1 MAEECFP
8 MIDAFACRNAA
19 DSAAPHVPT
28 IETQLRAARDG
39 GRPWARTW
47 AWYRAGEQLHLAG
60 QGNASHEWPQNVA
73 EETFAQL
80 CALRGWRRW
89 PTGCGDSV
97 LGWLVAPA
105 EFAGDQTLREFA
117 RGLGERVQTDAL
129 ARAQNTQRVLY
140 EIAYL
145 ASSVPERA
153 EFLRRVH
160 ESLGTLIDAENL
172 YLALYDRK
180 SGKITYPYYVDAIDT
195 AVIAAESYDI
205 LDPERP
211 SMTAQVLTTGQPLFV
226 DAAMISAG
234 VAAGIFYPIGDRPEF
249 WMGAPL
255 KNASD
260 EVFGMLA
267 MQVYDVSRI
276 YSAED
281 RELFLVVARHV
292 AMALDRILHRADLE
306 AQVARR
312 ISELSRVNAALREG
326 IAERERAEHLQAALF
341 QIAELSS
348 HPGDMVEFFRSLHHI
363 VGELLYARNFYI
375 ALFDA
380 ETEVVSFPY
389 FVDERDHEPPPPRRG
404 QRGLTEYVIRQR
416 RPCIIDAGEASRL
429 ISCGAIAVSNQTLHP
444 CSWLGVP
451 LFDGDDVHGVLA
463 VQRYGP
469 LVHYLQRDQELLT
482 FVSRHIDTALSRRR
496 AAEALH
502 AANAELEARV
512 QNRTRELDNANA
524 RLVHENLH
532 DALTGLPNRS
542 NLLRRLQA
550 AWCAYRERGCLVTV
564 MFVDLDRFKNVNDSL
579 GHHSGDLLLV
589 QAAERLHGC
598 LRSTDLLARLGGDEF
613 AVLSPNAPSSDA
625 VAVAERILAAFD
637 LPFYIDE
644 HVVFSSCSIGI
655 VNADSQYHSEPADLL
670 RDADIAMYRAKN
682 AGRDSFVVFSH
693 ELRREV
699 LDQVERDGALRNAL
713 KRDDE
718 LLPFFQPIVDVATSN
733 VVALEALIR
742 WRQPDGRIVSPGE
755 FLPAVEGLRLI
766 GRLDLYMLTRVA
778 VILSEPQRANWP
790 PVHVNCS
797 SFSITRPEF
806 AGEVLALLQRYGV
819 APSRV
824 CLELT
829 EGALVAEPDIARTT
843 MRDLADNGM
852 SVVLDDFGAGFSS
865 LSYVHQYRFSGLKID
880 KSFILELT
888 TSPRSRAIVMAIVR
902 MAESLGLTL
911 VAEGVEDAG
920 TLAVL
925 REMGAAQ
932 AQGYFFAKPMP
943 LDALMRSQHWQ
954 RLAIQGASVIRLR
967 PMTEGVVDRQSLFA
981 LYKLS
986 LHKHIDQTFG
996 WDENFQQER
1005 FSSSYRDSEF
1015 ISVIVGTEAVGYV
1028 ALKEET
1034 DKVHLSLLLL
1044 QPGYRGQ
1051 GIGREVM
1058 QLLMSRACESGRPLT
1073 LSCFLCNE
1081 GAMRFYQKLGFS
1093 VVAKDEHFVTYQSPT
1108 S

>member
-1 MAEECFP
+1 
-8 MIDAFACRNAA
+8 MIDAFICRAA
-19 DSAAPHVPT
+19 DGAAPGVPT
-28 IETQLRAARDG
+28 IEAQLRVARDC
-39 GRPWARTW
+39 GRPWAGTW
-47 AWYRAGEQLHLAG
+47 AWYRADEQLHLAG
-60 QGNASHEWPQNVA
+60 QGDASLEWPQNVA
-73 EETFAQL
+73 EAELAQL
-80 CALRGWRRW
+80 CALSGWHRW
-89 PTGCGDSV
+89 PTGRGESV

-105 EFAGDQTLREFA
+105 EFSGDETLCDFA
-117 RGLGERVQTDAL
+117 RNLGERMQTDAL

-145 ASSVPERA
+145 ASSVRERA
-153 EFLRRVH
+153 EFLQRVH
-160 ESLGTLIDAENL
+160 ERLGTLIDAENF
-172 YLALYDRK
+172 YLALYERN
-180 SGKITYPYYVDAIDT
+180 SGKITYPHYVDSIDT
-195 AVIAAESYDI
+195 EVIEAENYDV
-205 LDPERP
+205 LNPERL
-211 SMTAQVLTTGQPLFV
+211 SMTAYVLTTGQPLLV
-226 DAAMISAG
+226 DAAMISAAEAEG
-234 VAAGIFYPIGDRPEF
+234 RLYPIGSDRPEF

-267 MQVYDVSRI
+267 MQVYDVSRV
-276 YSAED
+276 YSTED
-281 RELFLVVARHV
+281 RALFLVVARHV

-306 AQVARR
+306 EQVAQRT
-312 ISELSRVNAALREG
+312 SELLRVNAALREG
-326 IAERERAEHLQAALF
+326 IVERERAEHLQAALF

-389 FVDERDHEPPPPRRG
+389 YVDERDAEPPPRRRG
-404 QRGLTEYVIRQR
+404 QRGFTEYVIRQR
-416 RPCIIDAGEASRL
+416 RPCLIDAGEASRL
-429 ISCGAIAVSNQTLHP
+429 IADGVIVIHNPSLQL

-451 LFDGDDVHGVLA
+451 LFDGDDVRGVLA
-463 VQRYGP
+463 VQSYTP
-469 LVHYLQRDQELLT
+469 LVHYSQRDQELLT
-482 FVSRHIDTALSRRR
+482 FVSHHIDTALSRRR

-524 RLVHENLH
+524 RLVYENSH

-542 NLLRRLQA
+542 HLLRRLQE
-550 AWCAYRERGCLVTV
+550 AWSAFREDGCLVTV
-564 MFVDLDRFKNVNDSL
+564 MFIDLDRFKVVNDSL
-579 GHHSGDLLLV
+579 GHHCGDLLLM
-589 QAAERLHGC
+589 QAAERLRAC

-613 AVLSPNAPSSDA
+613 AVLSPNAPLDDT
-625 VAVAERILAAFD
+625 VAIAERVLAAFD
-637 LPFYIDE
+637 LPFHIDE

-693 ELRREV
+693 ELWREV

-718 LLPFFQPIVDVATSN
+718 LLPFFQPIVDVTTGD

-742 WRQPDGRIVSPGE
+742 WRQPDGRIVGPGE
-755 FLPAVEGLRLI
+755 FLPRVEGLRLI

-778 VILSEPQRANWP
+778 AILSEPQHANWP
-790 PVHVNCS
+790 RLHVNCS
-797 SFSITRPEF
+797 SYSITRPEF
-806 AGEVLALLQRYGV
+806 ADEVLALLHRHGI

-829 EGALVAEPDIARTT
+829 ESALVAEPELARST
-843 MRDLADNGM
+843 MQRLADNGM

-888 TSPRSRAIVMAIVR
+888 ASARSRAIVMAIVC

-911 VAEGVEDAG
+911 VAEGVEDAE

-932 AQGYFFAKPMP
+932 AQGYFFDKPMP
-943 LDALMRSQHWQ
+943 LDALMRSSHWK
-954 RLAIQGASVIRLR
+954 RLASNGA
-967 PMTEGVVDRQSLFA
+967 QAQASL
-981 LYKLS
+981 
-986 LHKHIDQTFG
+986 
-996 WDENFQQER
+996 DE
-1005 FSSSYRDSEF
+1005 SSY
-1015 ISVIVGTEAVGYV
+1015 
-1028 ALKEET
+1028 L
-1034 DKVHLSLLLL
+1034 
-1044 QPGYRGQ
+1044 
-1051 GIGREVM
+1051 
-1058 QLLMSRACESGRPLT
+1058 
-1073 LSCFLCNE
+1073 
-1081 GAMRFYQKLGFS
+1081 
-1093 VVAKDEHFVTYQSPT
+1093 PT
-1108 S
+1108 TS

>member
-1 MAEECFP
+1 MV
-8 MIDAFACRNAA
+8 DAPKRGNPADGTVLAA
-19 DSAAPHVPT
+19 PT

-39 GRPWARTW
+39 GQPWAGTW
-47 AWYRAGEQLHLAG
+47 AWYRAGEQLYLAG
-60 QGNASHEWPQNVA
+60 QGDAPFAWPQNLA
-73 EETFAQL
+73 REGLAQL
-80 CALRGWRRW
+80 CAEHRWLRW
-89 PTGCGDSV
+89 PTGCGESV

-105 EFAGDQTLREFA
+105 EFSGDESLREFA
-117 RGLGERVQTDAL
+117 RSLGERAQTDAL

-145 ASSVPERA
+145 ASSVPDRA

-160 ESLGTLIDAENL
+160 ERLGTLIDAENF

-180 SGKITYPYYVDAIDT
+180 SGKITYPYYVDVIDT
-195 AVIAAESYDI
+195 DVIEAENFDI

-211 SMTAQVLTTGQPLFV
+211 SMTARVLTTGQPLFV
-226 DAAMISAG
+226 DAATISAG
-234 VAAGIFYPIGDRPEF
+234 VAAGVFYPIGDRPEF

-306 AQVARR
+306 EQVARR
-312 ISELSRVNAALREG
+312 TSELSRVNAALREG
-326 IAERERAEHLQAALF
+326 IAERERAEHLQATLF

-348 HPGDMVEFFRSLHHI
+348 RTGDMVGFFRSLHQI
-363 VGELLYARNFYI
+363 VGELLDAHNFYI
-375 ALFDA
+375 ALFDT
-380 ETEVVSFPY
+380 ETQIVSFPY
-389 FVDERDHEPPPPRRG
+389 YVDEHLHEPPLPRLGR
-404 QRGLTEYVIRQR
+404 RGLTEYVIRQR
-416 RPCIIDAGEASRL
+416 RPCLIDADDALRL
-429 ISCGAIAVSNQTLHP
+429 IADGEIATASQDVRL

-451 LFDGDDVHGVLA
+451 LFDGDDVRGMLA
-463 VQRYGP
+463 VQSYAP
-469 LVHYLQRDQELLT
+469 LVRYSQRDQELLT

-512 QNRTRELDNANA
+512 QARTRELDNANA
-524 RLVHENLH
+524 RLVHENSH

-542 NLLRRLQA
+542 HLLHRLQS
-550 AWCAYRERGCLVTV
+550 AWCEYCEEGCELTV
-564 MFVDLDRFKNVNDSL
+564 MFIDLDRFKIVNDSL
-579 GHHSGDLLLV
+579 GHHFGDLLLV
-589 QAAERLHGC
+589 QAAARLRGC

-613 AVLSPNAPSSDA
+613 AVLAPNTPLFDA
-625 VAVAERILAAFD
+625 VAIAERILAAFD
-637 LPFYIDE
+637 LPFDIDE

-655 VNADSQYHSEPADLL
+655 VNADSQYHSKPADLL
-670 RDADIAMYRAKN
+670 RDADIAMYRVKN
-682 AGRDSFVVFSH
+682 AGRDSFVVFNH

-699 LDQVERDGALRNAL
+699 LDQVEREGALRNAL
-713 KRDDE
+713 KREDE
-718 LLPFFQPIVDVATSN
+718 LLPFFQPIVDVSTGEL
-733 VVALEALIR
+733 VALEALIR
-742 WRQPDGRIVSPGE
+742 WRQPDGRIVGPGE

-778 VILSEPQRANWP
+778 IILSEPRRANWP

-806 AGEVLALLQRYGV
+806 ADDVLALLHRHGV
-819 APSRV
+819 LPSRV

-829 EGALVAEPDIARTT
+829 EGALVAEPDLART
-843 MRDLADNGM
+843 MMQRLADNGM
-852 SVVLDDFGAGFSS
+852 SIVLDDFGAGFSS

-880 KSFILELT
+880 KSFVLELT
-888 TSPRSRAIVMAIVR
+888 TSPRSRAIVGAIVR

-932 AQGYFFAKPMP
+932 AQGYLFDKPMP
-943 LDALMRSQHWQ
+943 LDDLLRSPRWEH
-954 RLAIQGASVIRLR
+954 L
-967 PMTEGVVDRQSLFA
+967 VVRSE
-981 LYKLS
+981 S
-986 LHKHIDQTFG
+986 QT
-996 WDENFQQER
+996 
-1005 FSSSYRDSEF
+1005 Y
-1015 ISVIVGTEAVGYV
+1015 
-1028 ALKEET
+1028 
-1034 DKVHLSLLLL
+1034 
-1044 QPGYRGQ
+1044 
-1051 GIGREVM
+1051 
-1058 QLLMSRACESGRPLT
+1058 
-1073 LSCFLCNE
+1073 
-1081 GAMRFYQKLGFS
+1081 
-1093 VVAKDEHFVTYQSPT
+1093 
-1108 S
+1108 

>member
-1 MAEECFP
+1 MV
-8 MIDAFACRNAA
+8 DASSPANPA
-19 DSAAPHVPT
+19 DSTALAAPT
-28 IETQLRAARDG
+28 IEAQLQAVRDG
-39 GRPWARTW
+39 GQPWAGTW

-60 QGNASHEWPQNVA
+60 QGHAPFAWPPNLTQHGL
-73 EETFAQL
+73 AQL
-80 CALRGWRRW
+80 CSRRGWLSW
-89 PTGCGDSV
+89 PTGCGESV

-105 EFAGDQTLREFA
+105 EFAGDASLLEFA
-117 RGLGERVQTDAL
+117 RSLGERAQTDAL

-145 ASSVPERA
+145 ASSVPDRA

-160 ESLGTLIDAENL
+160 ERLGTIIDAENF

-180 SGKITYPYYVDAIDT
+180 SGRITYPYYVDVIDT
-195 AVIAAESYDI
+195 DVIEAENFDI

-226 DAAMISAG
+226 DAAMIFAG
-234 VAAGIFYPIGDRPEF
+234 VEAGVFYPIGDCPEF

-306 AQVARR
+306 EQVARR
-312 ISELSRVNAALREG
+312 TSELSRVNEALREG
-326 IAERERAEHLQAALF
+326 IAERERAEHLQATLF

-348 HPGDMVEFFRSLHHI
+348 RPGDMVEFFRSLHHI
-363 VGELLYARNFYI
+363 VGELLDAHNFYI
-375 ALFDA
+375 ALFDT
-380 ETEVVSFPY
+380 ETRIVSFPY
-389 FVDERDHEPPPPRRG
+389 YADEHLHEPPLPRLDR
-404 QRGLTEYVIRQR
+404 RGLTEYVIKQR
-416 RPCIIDAGEASRL
+416 RPCLIDADTALQLIAAGEIDMATRD
-429 ISCGAIAVSNQTLHP
+429 VRM

-451 LFDGDDVHGVLA
+451 LFDGDDVRGVLA
-463 VQRYGP
+463 VQSYAP
-469 LVHYLQRDQELLT
+469 LVRYSQRDQELLT

-512 QNRTRELDNANA
+512 QIRTRELDNANA
-524 RLVHENLH
+524 RLVHENSH

-542 NLLRRLQA
+542 HLLHRLQS
-550 AWCAYRERGCLVTV
+550 AWSAYREEGRELTV
-564 MFVDLDRFKNVNDSL
+564 MFIDLDRFKIVNDSL
-579 GHHSGDLLLV
+579 GHHFGDLLLV
-589 QAAERLHGC
+589 QAAARLRGC
-598 LRSTDLLARLGGDEF
+598 MRSTDLLARLGGDEF
-613 AVLSPNAPSSDA
+613 AVLSPNASLCDA
-625 VAVAERILAAFD
+625 VATAERILEAFD
-637 LPFYIDE
+637 LPFDIDE
-644 HVVFSSCSIGI
+644 HMVFSSCSIGI
-655 VNADSQYHSEPADLL
+655 VNADGQYHSRPTDLL
-670 RDADIAMYRAKN
+670 RDADIAMYRVKN
-682 AGRDSFVVFSH
+682 AGRDSFVVFNH

-699 LDQVERDGALRNAL
+699 LDQVEREGALRNAL
-713 KRDDE
+713 KRQDE
-718 LLPFFQPIVDVATSN
+718 LLPFFQPIVDVATGD

-742 WRQPDGRIVSPGE
+742 WRQPDGRIISPGE

-766 GRLDLYMLTRVA
+766 GRLDQYMLTRVA
-778 VILSEPQRANWP
+778 IILSDPQRADWP

-806 AGEVLALLQRYGV
+806 ADEVLALLHKHGV
-819 APSRV
+819 LPSRV

-829 EGALVAEPDIARTT
+829 EGALVAEPDLARST
-843 MRDLADNGM
+843 MQRLADNGM

-888 TSPRSRAIVMAIVR
+888 TSSRSRAIVRAIVR

-932 AQGYFFAKPMP
+932 AQGYFFARPMP
-943 LDALMRSQHWQ
+943 LDVLLGSPNQQ
-954 RLAIQGASVIRLR
+954 RLALKPAEISAS
-967 PMTEGVVDRQSLFA
+967 
-981 LYKLS
+981 
-986 LHKHIDQTFG
+986 
-996 WDENFQQER
+996 
-1005 FSSSYRDSEF
+1005 
-1015 ISVIVGTEAVGYV
+1015 
-1028 ALKEET
+1028 
-1034 DKVHLSLLLL
+1034 
-1044 QPGYRGQ
+1044 
-1051 GIGREVM
+1051 
-1058 QLLMSRACESGRPLT
+1058 
-1073 LSCFLCNE
+1073 
-1081 GAMRFYQKLGFS
+1081 
-1093 VVAKDEHFVTYQSPT
+1093 
-1108 S
+1108 